1 MKTEYEKPVMEI
13 EEAED
18 VVLTSC
24 PADKDIY
31 TPEICLSEE
40 E

>member
-24 PADKDIY
+24 TPEDIT
-31 TPEICLSEE
+31 TPEICFSDEE
-40 E
+40 

>member
-1 MKTEYEKPVMEI
+1 MKAKYEKPVMEI

-24 PADKDIY
+24 TTDDIT
-31 TPEICLSEE
+31 TPEICISEE
-40 E
+40 G

>member
-18 VVLTSC
+18 DVLTSC
-24 PADKDIY
+24 TPDDIT
-31 TPEICLSEE
+31 TPEICISDEE
-40 E
+40 

>member
-1 MKTEYEKPVMEI
+1 MKTAYEKPVMEI

-24 PADKDIY
+24 
-31 TPEICLSEE
+31 TPEDITTPEVCPWEE